1 MTAPDKA
8 LLINWAFLCLPSGE
22 GEYGLEDPVD
32 SLRPTAWAG
41 SAGTG
46 EHEPIFMNP
55 MGLVL
60 ERLTTPALQG
70 EQSSHT
76 LCSPGDKPQNPPW
89 GVWAVKGNTA
99 VSRES
104 FPYWQ

>member
-1 MTAPDKA
+1 MVPT
-8 LLINWAFLCLPSGE
+8 SGE

-60 ERLTTPALQG
+60 ERLTTPALG
-70 EQSSHT
+70 E
-76 LCSPGDKPQNPPW
+76 PW
-89 GVWAVKGNTA
+89 GLDTGLAVEERFC
-99 VSRES
+99 SMR
-104 FPYWQ
+104 W

>member
-1 MTAPDKA
+1 MTAPV
-8 LLINWAFLCLPSGE
+8 FQCLPSGE

-32 SLRPTAWAG
+32 SLRPTPWAV

-60 ERLTTPALQG
+60 ERLTTPALAR
-70 EQSSHT
+70 EISVTHT
-76 LCSPGDKPQNPPW
+76 VLMAPWEKIQNPPL
-89 GVWAVKGNTA
+89 G
-99 VSRES
+99 SLIC
-104 FPYWQ
+104 